1 MQYKYLAQFAREEIN
16 PGLFYRSV
24 KRWRD
29 QYAIIFND
37 GKYLQV
43 SLMQQDPLCFFT
55 DKDIIEWGPAPELAM
70 MDQHLNRAKLDRIS
84 ISDSD
89 RIIILQFSKPD
100 PFQGRQQFTLILEL
114 IPQFGNII
122 LVRNENDK
130 QIIIDCAKKISLAE
144 NRQRQILPV
153 VEYEPPPAGFVNE
166 KSEISFPLDF
176 AENMK
181 VVEEAEAGFQNIND
195 LLEALYYEGWL
206 QKLSDQNLKSQ
217 RKSLNNKKKKKTA
230 KLIKLKAELDDAEKQ
245 NKWLQMGE
253 LLKANIQQVKPG
265 SDHISL
271 INYYDPAM
279 AKITIDLQPEK
290 SIQWNIN
297 HYFKKY
303 RKAKTG
309 KLMIARQIK
318 LTEEEISEFD
328 NALEKLDEINLLLPG
343 EKLQHVS
350 GKNPVSANI
359 TRLVIDDNWVFL
371 IGKNSTENDLITTR
385 IAQSQDWWFH
395 TRIYKGTHVVLRN
408 LKKQELPEHLLR
420 LGCRLAAYFSKAG
433 KSTNVPVDYTQ
444 IRHVRKPRGSA
455 PGYVIY
461 TNQKTLYVDPLSLR
475 DARQEIAEWRK

>member
-1 MQYKYLAQFAREEIN
+1 MQYKYIAQFAREKIN

-29 QYAIIFND
+29 QYAIFFNEN
-37 GKYLQV
+37 KYLNI

-55 DKDIIEWGPAPELAM
+55 DKDIIEWGSAPELAM
-70 MDQHLNRAKLDRIS
+70 MDQHLKRAKLDKIS
-84 ISDSD
+84 ISDKD

-100 PFQGRQQFTLILEL
+100 PFQGRQQLDLILEL

-122 LVRNENDK
+122 LVRHENEK
-130 QIIIDCAKKISLAE
+130 PIIIDCAKKISLAE
-144 NRQRQILPV
+144 NRQRQLLPA
-153 VEYEPPPAGFVNE
+153 VEYEPPPAGFVND
-166 KSEISFPLDF
+166 KSEITFPLSFTD
-176 AENMK
+176 NMQ
-181 VVEEAEAGFQNIND
+181 VIEEAEAGFQNINE
-195 LLEALYYEGWL
+195 LLEAVYYEGWL
-206 QKLSDQNLKSQ
+206 QKLSDQNLRSQ
-217 RKSLNNKKKKKTA
+217 RKILYNKKKKKTA
-230 KLIKLKAELDDAEKQ
+230 KLLKLKAELDDAEKQ
-245 NKWLQMGE
+245 TKWLQMGE

-265 SDHISL
+265 SDQISL

-290 SIQWNIN
+290 SMQWNIN

-309 KLMIARQIK
+309 KLMISEQIK
-318 LTEEEISEFD
+318 LTENEIAE
-328 NALEKLDEINLLLPG
+328 LDKTMKEIEEINLLLPG

-350 GKNPVSANI
+350 GKNSVSDNI
-359 TRLVIDDNWVFL
+359 TRLIIDDNWIFL
-371 IGKNSTENDLITTR
+371 IGRNSTENDLITTR

-408 LKKQELPEHLLR
+408 FKKQELPEHLLR

-461 TNQKTLYVDPLSLR
+461 TDQKTLYVDPMSLR
-475 DARQEIAEWRK
+475 DAREEITDWQK